1 MAGVAGAIG
10 GVFLV
15 TKIKG
20 WAEEWVN
27 AGLDMS
33 RAVKNVK
40 AVFDESA
47 PSVTKWA
54 DTTAAAFGMTAADAE
69 KAAAKVGVALE
80 GYGLSN
86 ADAAKQSEALVAR
99 SADVAKVLGVDQAE
113 VLGKVETAM
122 RGRTAGLKDYG
133 VEVAKGSSE
142 TEIFNAFMQDTEKYA
157 GSADTGLGNL
167 HGTFGDITAQLGQ
180 ALIPILND
188 LIPLI
193 QAVADWAKNNKT
205 AFNAIVLVFTAMA
218 LIMGIAATVA
228 GILAIAELV
237 RPLAGAARGGGRGGA
252 HRGNRLIITHWSTL
266 VGWFHEA
273 LARWWDL

>member
-1 MAGVAGAIG
+1 M
-10 GVFLV
+10 
-15 TKIKG
+15 
-20 WAEEWVN
+20 
-27 AGLDMS
+27 
-33 RAVKNVK
+33 
-40 AVFDESA
+40 
-47 PSVTKWA
+47 
-54 DTTAAAFGMTAADAE
+54 
-69 KAAAKVGVALE
+69 ALE

-86 ADAAKQSEALVAR
+86 AEAAKQSQALVAR

-113 VLGKVETAM
+113 VLAKVETAM

-180 ALIPILND
+180 ALIPILNN

-193 QAVADWAKNNKT
+193 QAVADWAKT
-205 AFNAIVLVFTAMA
+205 TRRRLTQIVLVFTAMA

-228 GILAIAELV
+228 GILAIAEWSVLWPVLLV
-237 RPLAGAARGGGRGGA
+237 VAAVA
-252 HRGNRLIITHWSTL
+252 ALIVVTVLIIAHWSTL
-266 VGWFHEA
+266 VGWFHKGVNAVVGFIDKFQLLILLFGGPLGAAIVGVRHFKEIWQDVKSA
-273 LARWWDL
+273 INGVVGAIQTLLGGRKR